1 MVSTL
6 PLSLSGAKW
15 PISKK
20 SKEIMTIALIYSKN
34 KKLNINIGHLNLI
47 VLSIL
52 YIVDNLSWTYFAL
65 PRIIVTL
72 CARQCL
78 IFFVHLRSF
87 LNNYILP
94 FWSISESNRIFRSFC
109 IPYNYLGMQIRWFI
123 ISFILTLP
131 FLSYMPSTLYYALL
145 V

>member
-94 FWSISESNRIFRSFC
+94 F
-109 IPYNYLGMQIRWFI
+109 
-123 ISFILTLP
+123 
-131 FLSYMPSTLYYALL
+131 
-145 V
+145 